1 VIGERLLRNKKS
13 WSDSGG
19 YQALGQPS
27 RRILKVE
34 LKAGR
39 NASSRSNGTNLG
51 ERLQK
56 KETDQMISSKRFS
69 LALAALVL
77 VVLAGAG
84 SAFAQTVTF
93 DMRTAPTFVA
103 NTGVSE
109 VLGQVTLSAESTC
122 GTDADAFC
130 ISTAGT
136 IQILYVGTDID
147 NDLAT
152 ADINTVD
159 TNGIEV
165 CEVTDLVVDAAVL
178 LVTTCNTSAVGGYLS
193 GTFSVNNTSAGGVV
207 SFGVRVGVNFSAGEQ
222 IIVRGVRGKIVEGP
236 GSVEGTAVIGQL
248 TSSPST
254 IAAFNPTSEVVARSA
269 DPLEVDVD
277 DDTLI
282 QCNPDAEI
290 TITITEGFNT
300 AFVDHEIVEADD
312 DDVTNDVRPLFGG
325 RNNSHI
331 FIVISDMPDGW
342 EFAWPLEVEELD
354 GDTPAHLYLVDQS
367 NNGDEAEYLFATE
380 EQDDSDNEA
389 EDFEITLE
397 APAGADVDPG
407 EIGLSGTPDD
417 FGTATAQAQMFP
429 PDTED
434 GEDDDENNAD
444 EDRPRYDHDLENDPG
459 DDFLTVAPCT
469 TNLLFPWVA
478 NFAGLDTG
486 LAISN
491 TSDDPYNTEPQT
503 GTCEVNLYPTDTT
516 TNNGV
521 ALTGPATITTSS
533 IAPGSVWR
541 STLSGQT
548 AFRGKA
554 GYIIAICE
562 FQYGHGFAFF
572 TDNFGV
578 GSPATAQGY
587 LALIIPD
594 PEITQCDD
602 NDRAATSGTDDTDD
616 HCIAPAGEG
625 LGQ

>member
-1 VIGERLLRNKKS
+1 
-13 WSDSGG
+13 
-19 YQALGQPS
+19 
-27 RRILKVE
+27 
-34 LKAGR
+34 
-39 NASSRSNGTNLG
+39 
-51 ERLQK
+51 
-56 KETDQMISSKRFS
+56 MISSKRIS

-84 SAFAQTVTF
+84 SAFAQTITF

-103 NTGVSE
+103 NTGLSE
-109 VLGQVTLSAESTC
+109 VMGQVTLSAEATC

-152 ADINTVD
+152 GVNIGDID

-165 CEVTDLVVDAAVL
+165 CEVVDLVPDAAVL
-178 LVTTCNTSAVGGYLS
+178 LVTTCNGSAVGGYLS
-193 GTFSVNNTSAGGVV
+193 GTFTVNNTSAGGVV
-207 SFGVRVGVNFSAGEQ
+207 SFGVRGAVNFAAGEQ
-222 IIVRGVRGKIVEGP
+222 IVVRGVRGKIVEGP
-236 GSVEGTAVIGQL
+236 GSVSGTAVIGQL

-269 DPLEVDVD
+269 DPLDVDVD

-282 QCNPDAEI
+282 QCAPDAEI

-300 AFVDHEIVEADD
+300 AFVDHFNETTILGGEGDD
-312 DDVTNDVRPLFGG
+312 GDDTTNPRPLFGG

-354 GDTPAHLYLVDQS
+354 ADTPAHLYLVDQS
-367 NNGDEAEYLFATE
+367 NNGDEAEYLYATV
-380 EQDDSDNEA
+380 EQDTSDNEA
-389 EDFEITLE
+389 EDFEITLI
-397 APAGADVDPG
+397 APSGADVDPG

-434 GEDDDENNAD
+434 GEDDDENNDD

-491 TSDDPYNTEPQT
+491 TSDDPYNTEPQA

-541 STLSGQT
+541 STMSGQT

-578 GSPATAQGY
+578 GAPGTAQGY

-602 NDRAATSGTDDTDD
+602 NDRAATSGTDDTDG